1 MINDLQYKLRL
12 DGELSN
18 INMLIGAYD
27 MRDSQHL
34 NDVSIGAAPTEAST
48 NVLDTDEMMNVDDD
62 VHYASKLEDDPVL
75 NEILAGGTAC
85 AQPSYSVSAKHLFKI

>member
-18 INMLIGAYD
+18 IKMLIGVCD

-34 NDVSIGAAPTEAST
+34 NDVSISAAPTEAST
-48 NVLDTDEMMNVDDD
+48 DVSDTDEIMNVDDD
-62 VHYASKLEDDPVL
+62 VHYASMLEDDPVL
-75 NEILAGGTAC
+75 NEVLAGGTAC
-85 AQPSYSVSAKHLFKI
+85 AQPSYSVSAKHLCKI